1 MQHHYIVVFD
11 TDTNEFSI
19 DYESAEVRF
28 VDGTVYDPQ
37 DNTWTSAYF
46 PEGLSE
52 LDTEIS
58 DTLYELIRPEKVRE
72 FNLSKVA
79 N

>member
-1 MQHHYIVVFD
+1 MQHHYVVVFD

-19 DYESAEVRF
+19 DYDSASVRF

-37 DNTWTSAYF
+37 ASTWTAPY
-46 PEGLSE
+46 PDEDVNL

-58 DTLYELIRPEKVRE
+58 DRLYELITTQGGE
-72 FNLSKVA
+72 
-79 N
+79 

>member
-1 MQHHYIVVFD
+1 MQHHYVVVFD

-19 DYESAEVRF
+19 DYDSASVRF

-37 DNTWTSAYF
+37 AETWTSAYS
-46 PEGLSE
+46 PQELNQ

-58 DTLYELIRPEKVRE
+58 DSLYGLITKQGDM
-72 FNLSKVA
+72 
-79 N
+79 